1 MSESGIRTPISIRE
15 AMSNI
20 AEGKYVLPAIQRKFV
35 WSADQIT
42 ALFDSIMRGYP
53 INTFMFW
60 HVKQQ
65 KNIASYPFF
74 SFLKDYRERYQTEGA
89 ECNVAAYS
97 FDFDAVIDGQQRLNS
112 LYIGLYG
119 SYAYKLPRK
128 WWNDNEESLPTRHL
142 YINLIQPAQRG
153 NDIQDEYEFKF
164 LTQKEVQSLSEK
176 TGPNGKK
183 LNVWFPVNKITSF
196 KSGVDFNKYIVQESI
211 AGILE
216 DYGVNTLWR
225 LYKCINEDK
234 LIIYYQEVEQDPDKV
249 LNIFVRTN
257 GGGTPLSISDLLMSI
272 ASANWT
278 KIDARTEIGKLI
290 KEINN
295 IARPGFVV
303 SKDFILKTFLVLY
316 SDNIRF
322 KVANFDRHNIA
333 IFEQHWDEVRASII
347 SAFRLFE
354 KLGFN
359 NDNFRA
365 KNAAIPVI
373 VYIHNNK
380 LSRYIETS
388 KYEEKESGRD
398 DLRVIANWLVMTFLK
413 SIFGGQTDGVLK
425 SMRDIV
431 NANPVGG
438 KFPAKEIIKAFA
450 DNPAKNYSFDD
461 NQLKGMLRSRYGS
474 NEAFYILRLL
484 YPEVVGLY
492 ENLHEDHLH
501 AASNFNSATA
511 RNKLKSIFN
520 DEDFAFVLTDNIW
533 DSVLN
538 LQLLD
543 SRVNSSKGA
552 ASLADWAEKYKVTN
566 NKLFV
571 DDNVS
576 LNLKDFRE
584 FVESREKNMLY
595 CLKKLLTN

>member
-1 MSESGIRTPISIRE
+1 M
-15 AMSNI
+15 
-20 AEGKYVLPAIQRKFV
+20 
-35 WSADQIT
+35 
-42 ALFDSIMRGYP
+42 
-53 INTFMFW
+53 
-60 HVKQQ
+60 
-65 KNIASYPFF
+65 
-74 SFLKDYRERYQTEGA
+74 
-89 ECNVAAYS
+89 
-97 FDFDAVIDGQQRLNS
+97 
-112 LYIGLYG
+112 
-119 SYAYKLPRK
+119 
-128 WWNDNEESLPTRHL
+128 
-142 YINLIQPAQRG
+142 
-153 NDIQDEYEFKF
+153 
-164 LTQKEVQSLSEK
+164 
-176 TGPNGKK
+176 
-183 LNVWFPVNKITSF
+183 
-196 KSGVDFNKYIVQESI
+196 
-211 AGILE
+211 
-216 DYGVNTLWR
+216 
-225 LYKCINEDK
+225 
-234 LIIYYQEVEQDPDKV
+234 
-249 LNIFVRTN
+249 
-257 GGGTPLSISDLLMSI
+257 
-272 ASANWT
+272 
-278 KIDARTEIGKLI
+278 
-290 KEINN
+290 
-295 IARPGFVV
+295 
-303 SKDFILKTFLVLY
+303 Y

-322 KVANFDRHNIA
+322 KVANFDKHNIA

-347 SAFRLFE
+347 SAFSLFE

-359 NDNFRA
+359 NDNFKA

-380 LSRYIETS
+380 LSGYIETS

-438 KFPAKEIIKAFA
+438 KFPAQEIIKAFA

-552 ASLADWAEKYKVTN
+552 ASLADWAEKYKATN

-571 DDNVS
+571 DDNVN
-576 LNLKDFRE
+576 LNLKDFRA
-584 FVESREKNMLY
+584 FVENREKNMLY
-595 CLKKLLTN
+595 CLKKLLTH